1 MVQNLIPGGGFRL
14 ERLDFG
20 GQRRHVGFGR
30 AIGGGGCGDSRT
42 YRQQQRCRQESSYY
56 HRIGSC
62 LGYKGSDFSS
72 KRQYANMPKNE
83 IVSASKGTTGYGHR
97 DNCRGKR
104 PNWKPARSKERR
116 AVRGATYCCS
126 EPRRAT
132 EGLLRES
139 PEWRSSSQRDA
150 SSRRFAPRFA
160 RRAIETIRGPR
171 IPFDAANRDVG
182 AHSQQAAYRG
192 AAFRRAAAPKRPS
205 SSLRT
210 SEATLF
216 SG

>member
-1 MVQNLIPGGGFRL
+1 
-14 ERLDFG
+14 
-20 GQRRHVGFGR
+20 
-30 AIGGGGCGDSRT
+30 
-42 YRQQQRCRQESSYY
+42 
-56 HRIGSC
+56 
-62 LGYKGSDFSS
+62 
-72 KRQYANMPKNE
+72 MPKNE

-171 IPFDAANRDVG
+171 IPFDAANRTSERIRSRQRIGERHFGGQLRPNGHPAPYERQKQRSFRDDSRTSPDG
-182 AHSQQAAYRG
+182 RSHRG
-192 AAFRRAAAPKRPS
+192 LGRSAFRGTGAFAIRP
-205 SSLRT
+205 RG
-210 SEATLF
+210 TLEMSQEF
-216 SG
+216 AMIPTGW